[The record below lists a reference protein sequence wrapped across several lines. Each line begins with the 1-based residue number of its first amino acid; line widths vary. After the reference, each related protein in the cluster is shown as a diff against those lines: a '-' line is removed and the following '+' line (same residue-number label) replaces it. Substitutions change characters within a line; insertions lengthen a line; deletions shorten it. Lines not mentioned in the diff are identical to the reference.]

1 MLREMAGLG
10 FTHVEL
16 SHGIRITLAP
26 GILRAVEEGVIKVSS
41 THNFCPLPAGVM
53 HAAPNLFEP
62 SALQVGE
69 FGQWV
74 RQTRRSIEFAALVQA
89 KVLVCHLGRV
99 RYFWF
104 NPTRPVRRYLADHP
118 EAGRRPDDLEYAAL
132 RDKCLVKVRRK
143 QPPFVN
149 RVRASVEAVLD
160 YAREKGVRLGFENR
174 EKIDELPLDADMAAL
189 LESFGPDSPV
199 GYWHDTGHAD
209 IKEGMGL
216 LNHRAH
222 LEHLAPR
229 LLGFHL
235 HDVSAKGHDHQP
247 VGDGHIDFRMVSSFW
262 RPEHRLTLE
271 LSPRA
276 TVEEVV
282 ASKARIEALLA

>member
-10 FTHVEL
+10 FSHVEL
-16 SHGIRITLAP
+16 SHGIRVTLAP
-26 GILRAVEEGVIKVSS
+26 GILQAIEEGVVKVST
-41 THNFCPLPAGVM
+41 THNFCPLPAGIQ

-62 SALQVGE
+62 SSLEAAE

-89 KVLVCHLGRV
+89 RVLVCHLGRV

-104 NPTRPVRRYLADHP
+104 NPTRPVRRYLAEHP
-118 EAGRRPDDLEYAAL
+118 DAGRRADDGEYAAL
-132 RDKCLVKVRRK
+132 RDKCLGKVRRK
-143 QPPFVN
+143 LPPFMDQ
-149 RVRASVEAVLD
+149 VRAAIGAVLD
-160 YAREKGVRLGFENR
+160 FAQEKGVRLGFENR
-174 EKIDELPLDADMAAL
+174 EKIDELPLDADMAEL
-189 LESFGPDSPV
+189 IESFGPDAPV

-222 LEHLAPR
+222 LEKLAPR

-247 VGDGHIDFRMVSSFW
+247 VGEGHIDFRMVSSFW

-276 TVEEVV
+276 SVEEVV
-282 ASKARIEALLA
+282 ASKARIEALLT

>member
-1 MLREMAGLG
+1 MLREMADLG
-10 FTHVEL
+10 FTHAEL
-16 SHGIRITLAP
+16 SHGIRITLVP
-26 GILRAVEEGVIKVSS
+26 GILRGVEEGLIKISS
-41 THNFCPLPAGVM
+41 THNFCPLPAGVL

-62 SALQVGE
+62 SALASGE
-69 FGQWV
+69 ANQWV
-74 RQTRRSIEFAALVQA
+74 RQTRRSIEFAALLQS

-104 NPTRPVRRYLADHP
+104 NPTRAVRRYLADHP
-118 EAGRRPDDLEYAAL
+118 QAGRQPQDREYSVL
-132 RDKCLVKVRRK
+132 RDKCVAKIRRK
-143 QPPFVN
+143 QPPFMA
-149 RVRASVEAVLD
+149 RMQASVGAVLD
-160 YAREKGVRLGFENR
+160 FAREKGVRLGFENR
-174 EKIDELPLDADMAAL
+174 EKIDELPLDADMADL
-189 LESFGPDSPV
+189 LAGLGADAPV

-216 LNHRAH
+216 LNHREH
-222 LEHLAPR
+222 LERLAPR

-235 HDVSAKGHDHQP
+235 HDVSANGHDHQP
-247 VGDGHIDFRMVSSFW
+247 VGAGHIDFQMISSFW

-276 TVEEVV
+276 TVDEVI